1 MFSSKDVPAVG
12 VSIGIER
19 IFNLLEDKVTADCRD
34 ESGAVTGKIKET
46 ATQVIAS
53 CLVSSQSAV
62 PPKKKRRDSTFQHL
76 FHEKQKVTPGYP
88 NAVPYASLLSYSLT
102 CLACDASNK
111 PQMTLHFLLVT
122 HVLPAVMLT
131 SWIALL
137 Q

>member
-53 CLVSSQSAV
+53 SLVLHLSA
-62 PPKKKRRDSTFQHL
+62 K
-76 FHEKQKVTPGYP
+76 
-88 NAVPYASLLSYSLT
+88 T
-102 CLACDASNK
+102 CY
-111 PQMTLHFLLVT
+111 T
-122 HVLPAVMLT
+122 
-131 SWIALL
+131 AL
-137 Q
+137 